1 MVNIFKQMTPAMLGY
16 LKGLIYRNTRSSCV
30 CLASL
35 SELAHDQFY
44 RLLYANFPYS
54 RRLWE
59 WFAVRLIGEK
69 GYLVVDDTTWQ
80 RWTKKAEAFSFVWD
94 SSVGK
99 IVFGMSVVILIWTD
113 GKRKVP
119 LGIRVWRKGGKSKV
133 VLAEELL
140 RQAYRRGLSPE
151 FVLFDSWYAATSV
164 LHLIEDLGWR
174 YIAATKRN
182 RLFDGVKIGKVFR
195 HRFGRRVG
203 HLRKLRHRIL
213 LVKDGQR
220 FLISNEIS
228 LTSQAIKCRYRF
240 RQQVEETFRLLK
252 QEFGWGKCR
261 ARSVQ
266 AQSAHLHLGLYA
278 LCLVQM
284 KAENETVY
292 KLKQNLFRE
301 AIPTQTQF
309 IQTFTVSA

>member
-1 MVNIFKQMTPAMLGY
+1 MTNILSQMTPAMLGY
-16 LKGLIYRNTRSSCV
+16 LKGLIYRNTRTSCV

-35 SELAHDQFY
+35 SELAHDRLY
-44 RLLYANFPYS
+44 RLLYADFPFS

-59 WFAVRLIGEK
+59 WFAVRLIGER
-69 GYLVVDDTTWQ
+69 GYLVLDDTTW
-80 RWTKKAEAFSFVWD
+80 RRFTKKAEAVSFVWD

-99 IVFGMSVVILIWTD
+99 VVFGMSVVLLIWTD

-133 VLAEELL
+133 ELAAELL
-140 RQAYRRGLSPE
+140 RQARQRGISPE
-151 FVLFDSWYAATSV
+151 FVLFDSWYSAAA
-164 LHLIEDLGWR
+164 LLALIDSFGWC

-182 RLFDGVKIGKVFR
+182 RLFDGVAIKQYFR
-195 HRFGRRVG
+195 HRFGRAVG
-203 HLRKLRHRIL
+203 NLRRIRHQIL
-213 LVKDGQR
+213 LVKDGSKY
-220 FLISNEIS
+220 LISNEVS
-228 LTSQAIKCRYRF
+228 LTSRALRCHYRN

-261 ARSVQ
+261 ARSLK

-284 KAENETVY
+284 KAVNETVY
-292 KLKQNLFRE
+292 RFKQNLFRA
-301 AIPTQTQF
+301 AIPTENQF
-309 IQTFTVSA
+309 IEAFTVAA